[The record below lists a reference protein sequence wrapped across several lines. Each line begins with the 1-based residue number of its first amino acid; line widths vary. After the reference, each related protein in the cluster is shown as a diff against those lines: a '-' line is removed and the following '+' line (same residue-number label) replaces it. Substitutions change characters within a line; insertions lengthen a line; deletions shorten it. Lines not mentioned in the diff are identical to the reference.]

1 MPHSH
6 AQLEQQLAQ
15 LQQQYLQRMATDLPL
30 LQDKLL
36 HLGVQAEQWRE
47 LAAELVLKFHT
58 MAGSAGTFG
67 LAQSGVHAKQLEL
80 ALKKL
85 LEQQAPP
92 DTAFMHQALATFA
105 SLRSAANLSPVV
117 TVPAAMTERSER
129 AQTLIYLLEDDVDA
143 ANHVCLTLAT
153 FGYQVQWF
161 HQTQALADALALQ
174 EPDALIIDI
183 ELQDE
188 ASDGLDLVQQLQQS
202 RHQPLPLFVVTSHT
216 DFSHYLAAVRAGA
229 LGYFNKPLNAAAL
242 EARLQRLF
250 SVRHRDAFRV
260 LIVDDDVMLAQH
272 YALVLQTAGLRAE
285 IITNPA
291 DIFAGL
297 NSFHPD
303 VILLDVNMPSCTG
316 PELAQLVRLQDEWL
330 GVPIIY
336 LSSETDSERQLAVL
350 IKAGDDFLTKPISD
364 NALVVAIFARAQRAR
379 QLAEVMT
386 RDSLTGLLQHA
397 HIKERLSVELER
409 TARSEQTVSVVMLD
423 IDHFKKVNDKYGH
436 LVGDQVITSLAN
448 LLRQQLRKTD
458 MIGRYGGEEFLLVL
472 PDCPVEKAFKVVDQ
486 LREAFARFP
495 FVANGQHFHCTFSAG
510 ISDGSVGQ
518 LVDQVIDNADQAL
531 YQAKAGGRNKVQLF
545 QLS

>member
-1 MPHSH
+1 MPHTQ

-15 LQQQYLQRMATDLPL
+15 LQQQYLQRLATDLPA

-36 HLGVQAEQWRE
+36 ELSVPDVAWRE
-47 LAAELVLKFHT
+47 VSAELVLKFHT
-58 MAGSAGTFG
+58 LAGSAGTFG
-67 LAQSGVHAKQLEL
+67 LAETGVQAKKLEL
-80 ALKKL
+80 LFKNL
-85 LEQQAPP
+85 LAQQQPPSHELFQQALGFFH
-92 DTAFMHQALATFA
+92 AMRA
-105 SLRSAANLSPVV
+105 AANLAPVV
-117 TVPAAMTERSER
+117 TVHGAITERNEH

-161 HQTQALADALALQ
+161 SQTNALAAALAER

-183 ELQDE
+183 ELQHE
-188 ASDGLDLVQQLQQS
+188 AKDGLEFVQQLQQ
-202 RHQPLPLFVVTSHT
+202 RRAVPLPLFVVTQHT
-216 DFSHYLAAVRAGA
+216 DFEHYLAAVRAGA

-250 SVRHRDAFRV
+250 SERHRDAFRV
-260 LIVDDDVMLAQH
+260 LIVDDDLMLARH
-272 YALVLQTAGLRAE
+272 YALVLQSAGLRAE
-285 IITNPA
+285 IISDPA
-291 DIFAGL
+291 EIFAGL
-297 NSFHPD
+297 NQFHPD
-303 VILLDVNMPSCTG
+303 VIILDVNMPGCTG

-379 QLAEVMT
+379 QLADVMT

-397 HIKERLSVELER
+397 HIKERLQVELER
-409 TARSEQTVSVVMLD
+409 TVRSEQTVSVVMLD

-472 PDCPVEKAFKVVDQ
+472 PDCPLEKAYAVVDQ
-486 LREAFARFP
+486 LRQAFARFP
-495 FVANGQHFHCTFSAG
+495 FVTENGSFHCTFSAG
-510 ISDGSVGQ
+510 ICDGSKGE
-518 LVDQVIDNADQAL
+518 LVDQVIDQADQAL
-531 YQAKAGGRNKVQLF
+531 YISKASGRNKVTVFSQN
-545 QLS
+545 

>member
-1 MPHSH
+1 MPHTQ

-15 LQQQYLQRMATDLPL
+15 LQQQYLQRLATDLPA

-36 HLGVQAEQWRE
+36 ELSEPDVAWRE
-47 LAAELVLKFHT
+47 VSAELVLKFHT
-58 MAGSAGTFG
+58 LAGSAGTFG
-67 LAQSGVHAKQLEL
+67 LAETGVQAKKLEL
-80 ALKKL
+80 LFKNL
-85 LEQQAPP
+85 LAQQQPPSHELFQQALGFFH
-92 DTAFMHQALATFA
+92 AMRA
-105 SLRSAANLSPVV
+105 AANLSPVV
-117 TVPAAMTERSER
+117 TVHGAITERNEH

-161 HQTQALADALALQ
+161 SQTNALATALAEQ

-183 ELQDE
+183 ELQHE
-188 ASDGLDLVQQLQQS
+188 AKDGLEFVQQLQQ
-202 RHQPLPLFVVTSHT
+202 RRAVPLPLFVVTQHT
-216 DFSHYLAAVRAGA
+216 DFEHYLAAVRAGA

-250 SVRHRDAFRV
+250 SERHRDAFRV
-260 LIVDDDVMLAQH
+260 LIVDDDLMLARH
-272 YALVLQTAGLRAE
+272 YALVLQSAGLRAE
-285 IITNPA
+285 IISDPA
-291 DIFAGL
+291 EIFAGL
-297 NSFHPD
+297 NQFHPD
-303 VILLDVNMPSCTG
+303 VILLDVNMPGCTG

-379 QLAEVMT
+379 QLADVMT

-397 HIKERLSVELER
+397 HIKERLQVELER
-409 TARSEQTVSVVMLD
+409 TVRSEQTVSVVMLD

-472 PDCPVEKAFKVVDQ
+472 PDCPLEKAYAVVDQ
-486 LREAFARFP
+486 LRQAFARFP
-495 FVANGQHFHCTFSAG
+495 FVTENGSFHCTFSAG
-510 ISDGSVGQ
+510 ICDGSKGE
-518 LVDQVIDNADQAL
+518 LVDQVIDQADQAL
-531 YQAKAGGRNKVQLF
+531 YISKASGRNKVTVFSQN
-545 QLS
+545 